1 MAYTV
6 LISENAKA
14 ELAVIKKSG
23 DKPTLK
29 KIANMLVDL

>member
-14 ELAVIKKSG
+14 ELAVIMRHYLWCSCSMII
-23 DKPTLK
+23 L
-29 KIANMLVDL
+29 